1 MTTSPKPFGKEAT
14 IEALL
19 EAADALFG
27 EKGPSAV
34 SVREI
39 AARAN
44 VNQALV
50 HRHFGSK
57 EALLDAILDKHMLA
71 SKEALGRGD
80 TPEAAL
86 CNLLQ
91 YLAAQPAFTR
101 TFAHLLLEQRPLDQ
115 FVRQTG
121 GTSDLVA
128 LMDKAGIAQEDART
142 AATMIMAFGFGW
154 ALFRD
159 LTAYAATNTADRGAL
174 DEAAISAIVSL
185 MPRLTENSEAKWQ
198 AAGKRRSER
207 SATP

>member
-1 MTTSPKPFGKEAT
+1 MTTTPKPRGKEAT

-19 EAADALFG
+19 TAADALFG

-57 EALLDAILDKHMLA
+57 EALLDAIIEKHMLA
-71 SKEALGRGD
+71 SKAALGEGASPEEALR
-80 TPEAAL
+80 
-86 CNLLQ
+86 NLLR
-91 YLAAQPAFTR
+91 YLSAQPAFTR

-121 GTSDLVA
+121 GTSVLA
-128 LMDKAGIAQEDART
+128 GILRKAGVEAEDART
-142 AATMIMAFGFGW
+142 EAAMIMAFGFGW
-154 ALFRD
+154 AMFRD
-159 LTAYAATNTADRGAL
+159 LTAYAAASETAPGAL
-174 DEAAISAIVSL
+174 DEAAISTITGL
-185 MPRLTENSEAKWQ
+185 MMRFIESSEA
-198 AAGKRRSER
+198 
-207 SATP
+207 T

>member
-57 EALLDAILDKHMLA
+57 EALLDAILDKHMQA

-80 TPEAAL
+80 TPETAL
-86 CNLLQ
+86 QNLLE
-91 YLAAQPAFTR
+91 YLVAQPAFTR
-101 TFAHLLLEQRPLDQ
+101 TFAHLLLEQRPLEQ

-128 LMDKAGIAQEDART
+128 RLSKTGIAPDDAKT
-142 AATMIMAFGFGW
+142 AATMIMSFGFGW

-159 LTAYAATNTADRGAL
+159 LTAYAASNTAARDTL
-174 DEAAISAIVSL
+174 DAAAIAAITSL
-185 MPRLTENSEAKWQ
+185 MPRVTENPEA
-198 AAGKRRSER
+198 
-207 SATP
+207 T